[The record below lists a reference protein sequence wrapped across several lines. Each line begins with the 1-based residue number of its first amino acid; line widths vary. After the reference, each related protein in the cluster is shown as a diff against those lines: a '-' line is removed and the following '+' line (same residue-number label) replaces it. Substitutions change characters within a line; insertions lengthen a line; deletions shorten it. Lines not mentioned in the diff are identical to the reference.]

1 MRLKNSISRGKM
13 SHTPAEVI
21 SLDDKKPKDYKK
33 PTLLAV
39 FLTAAAL
46 AVTAASQTLAGKD
59 AVPTQGSVVQNGMS
73 YYTPKPDASQEMGP
87 SPSLEQD
94 GPYRVGIYQGK
105 IGVFEAGEAEPFLT
119 ADVEVYLLPEED
131 VALLRQGIVAEDL
144 ATVKSILEDY
154 Q

>member
-1 MRLKNSISRGKM
+1 
-13 SHTPAEVI
+13 
-21 SLDDKKPKDYKK
+21 
-33 PTLLAV
+33 
-39 FLTAAAL
+39 
-46 AVTAASQTLAGKD
+46 
-59 AVPTQGSVVQNGMS
+59 
-73 YYTPKPDASQEMGP
+73 MGP

>member
-59 AVPTQGSVVQNGMS
+59 AVPTQGSVAQNGMS

-119 ADVEVYLLPEED
+119 ADVEVYLLS
-131 VALLRQGIVAEDL
+131 LIH
-144 ATVKSILEDY
+144 I
-154 Q
+154 